1 MQGQGRGEEPCP
13 YLKLKERATMDS
25 MITMEQFEAINDA
38 KVKAQT
44 DDTPYIGMVDG
55 TVNING
61 NPNKTEIKPA
71 DYKVFFAF
79 PNTDLFKKRIDA
91 VGDEVVKE
99 DSGYIIVRRVYKN
112 VYLTPRKMAD
122 AVTAGAVIE
131 SFLNKVTEDGEVKAL
146 SYEELKGVIV
156 DNFTEM
162 KDSAYDLV
170 ASVLRIHP
178 EEAEWMLPMQ
188 TVNVAIQIAMNN
200 PALENE
206 SNFFTELSLDNL

>member
-1 MQGQGRGEEPCP
+1 
-13 YLKLKERATMDS
+13 MDS

-71 DYKVFFAF
+71 DYEVLFAF
-79 PNTDLFKKRIDA
+79 PNTDFFKKRIDA

-99 DSGYIIVRRVYKN
+99 DGGYIIVRRVYKN

-188 TVNVAIQIAMNN
+188 TMNVAIQIVMNN

-206 SNFFTELSLDNL
+206 SNFFTELSLGNL

>member
-1 MQGQGRGEEPCP
+1 
-13 YLKLKERATMDS
+13 MDS
-25 MITMEQFEAINDA
+25 MITMEQFEAINEA

-55 TVNING
+55 GVNING

-71 DYKVFFAF
+71 DYEVLFAF
-79 PNTDLFKKRIDA
+79 PDNALFRKRCD
-91 VGDEVVKE
+91 VTGDEIIKE
-99 DSGYIIVRRVYKN
+99 EQGFIIVRRVYKN
-112 VYLTPRKMAD
+112 IYLTPRKMSD

-131 SFLNKVTEDGEVKAL
+131 SFLNKITEDGEVKAL
-146 SYEELKGVIV
+146 SYEELKDVIV

-178 EEAEWMLPMQ
+178 DEAEWMLPMQ

-206 SNFFTELSLDNL
+206 SNFFTELSLGNL

>member
-1 MQGQGRGEEPCP
+1 
-13 YLKLKERATMDS
+13 MDS
-25 MITMEQFEAINDA
+25 MITMEQFEAINEA

-55 TVNING
+55 GVNING

-71 DYKVFFAF
+71 DYEVLFAF
-79 PNTDLFKKRIDA
+79 PDNALFRKRCD
-91 VGDEVVKE
+91 VTGDEIIKE
-99 DSGYIIVRRVYKN
+99 EQGFIIVRRVYKN
-112 VYLTPRKMAD
+112 IYLTPRKMSD

-131 SFLNKVTEDGEVKAL
+131 SFLNKITEDGEVKAL
-146 SYEELKGVIV
+146 SYEELRDVIV

-178 EEAEWMLPMQ
+178 DEAEWMLPMQ

-206 SNFFTELSLDNL
+206 SNFFTELSLGNL

>member
-1 MQGQGRGEEPCP
+1 
-13 YLKLKERATMDS
+13 
-25 MITMEQFEAINDA
+25 MEQFEAINDA

-55 TVNING
+55 QVNING
-61 NPNKTEIKPA
+61 DPNKTEIKPA
-71 DYKVFFAF
+71 DYEVLFAF
-79 PNTDLFKKRIDA
+79 PDTELFRKRCD
-91 VGDEVVKE
+91 VTGDEIVKKE
-99 DSGYIIVRRVYKN
+99 QGFIIVRRVYKN
-112 VYLTPRKMAD
+112 VYLTPRKMSD

-131 SFLNKVTEDGEVKAL
+131 SFLNKITEDGEIKAL
-146 SYEELKGVIV
+146 SYDELKDVIV

-178 EEAEWMLPMQ
+178 DEAEWMLPMQ

-206 SNFFTELSLDNL
+206 SNFFTELSLGNL

>member
-1 MQGQGRGEEPCP
+1 
-13 YLKLKERATMDS
+13 MDS

-38 KVKAQT
+38 KVKAST

-71 DYKVFFAF
+71 DYEVLFAF
-79 PNTDLFKKRIDA
+79 PNTDFFKKRVDA

-99 DSGYIIVRRVYKN
+99 DGGYIIVRRMYKN
-112 VYLTPRKMAD
+112 VYLTPRKMSD

-131 SFLNKVTEDGEVKAL
+131 SFLNKVTENGEIKAL
-146 SYEELKGVIV
+146 SYDELKDVIV

-188 TVNVAIQIAMNN
+188 TVNVAIQIALNN

>member
-1 MQGQGRGEEPCP
+1 
-13 YLKLKERATMDS
+13 MDS

-38 KVKAQT
+38 KVKAST

-71 DYKVFFAF
+71 DYEVLFAF
-79 PNTDLFKKRIDA
+79 PNTDSFKKRIDA

-99 DSGYIIVRRVYKN
+99 EGGYIIVRRLYKG
-112 VYLTPRKMAD
+112 VYLTPRKMSD

-131 SFLNKVTEDGEVKAL
+131 SFLNKVTENGEVKAL
-146 SYEELKGVIV
+146 SYDELKGVIV

>member
-1 MQGQGRGEEPCP
+1 
-13 YLKLKERATMDS
+13 MDS

-71 DYKVFFAF
+71 DYEVLFAF
-79 PNTDLFKKRIDA
+79 PNTDFFRKRIDA
-91 VGDEVVKE
+91 VGDEIVKE
-99 DSGYIIVRRVYKN
+99 EGGYIIVRRVYKG
-112 VYLTPRKMAD
+112 VYLTPRKMSD

-131 SFLNKVTEDGEVKAL
+131 SFLNKVTENGEIKAL
-146 SYEELKGVIV
+146 SYDELKGVIV

-170 ASVLRIHP
+170 ASVLRIYP

>member
-1 MQGQGRGEEPCP
+1 
-13 YLKLKERATMDS
+13 MDS

-38 KVKAQT
+38 KVKAST

-71 DYKVFFAF
+71 DYEVLFAF
-79 PNTDLFKKRIDA
+79 PNTDFFKKRIDA

-99 DSGYIIVRRVYKN
+99 EGGYIIVRRVYKG
-112 VYLTPRKMAD
+112 VYLTPRKMSD

-131 SFLNKVTEDGEVKAL
+131 SFLNKVTENGEVKAL
-146 SYEELKGVIV
+146 SYDELKGVIV

-188 TVNVAIQIAMNN
+188 TVNVAIQIVMNN

>member
-1 MQGQGRGEEPCP
+1 
-13 YLKLKERATMDS
+13 MDS

-38 KVKAQT
+38 KVKASN

-55 TVNING
+55 TVNVNG
-61 NPNKTEIKPA
+61 DPNKTEIKPA
-71 DYKVFFAF
+71 DYEVLFAF
-79 PNTDLFKKRIDA
+79 PNTDLFRKRIDA
-91 VGDEVVKE
+91 VGDEIVKE
-99 DSGYIIVRRVYKN
+99 EGGYIIVKRVYKG
-112 VYLTPRKMAD
+112 VYLTPRKMSD

-131 SFLNKVTEDGEVKAL
+131 SFLNKVTENGEIKAL
-146 SYEELKGVIV
+146 SYDELKDVIV

-178 EEAEWMLPMQ
+178 EEAEWMLPMH
-188 TVNVAIQIAMNN
+188 TVNIAIQIAMNN

>member
-1 MQGQGRGEEPCP
+1 
-13 YLKLKERATMDS
+13 MDN

-44 DDTPYIGMVDG
+44 DETPYIGMVDG

-71 DYKVFFAF
+71 DYEVLFAF
-79 PNTDLFKKRIDA
+79 PNTEFFKKRIDA

-99 DSGYIIVRRVYKN
+99 EGGYIIVRRVYKN
-112 VYLTPRKMAD
+112 VYLTPRKMSD

-146 SYEELKGVIV
+146 SYDELKGVIV

-206 SNFFTELSLDNL
+206 SNFFTELSLDNM

>member
-1 MQGQGRGEEPCP
+1 
-13 YLKLKERATMDS
+13 MDS

-38 KVKAQT
+38 KVKAST

-71 DYKVFFAF
+71 DYEVLFAF

-91 VGDEVVKE
+91 VGDEIVKKE
-99 DSGYIIVRRVYKN
+99 GGYIIVRRVYKG
-112 VYLTPRKMAD
+112 VYLTPRKMSD

-131 SFLNKVTEDGEVKAL
+131 SFLNKVTENGEVKAL
-146 SYEELKGVIV
+146 SYDELKGVIV

>member
-1 MQGQGRGEEPCP
+1 
-13 YLKLKERATMDS
+13 MDS
-25 MITMEQFEAINDA
+25 MITMEQFEAINEA

-61 NPNKTEIKPA
+61 DPNKTEIKPA
-71 DYKVFFAF
+71 DYEVLFAF
-79 PNTDLFKKRIDA
+79 PDTDMFRKRCDIT
-91 VGDEVVKE
+91 GDEIIKRE
-99 DSGYIIVRRVYKN
+99 QGFIIVRRIYKN
-112 VYLTPRKMAD
+112 VYLTPRKMSD

-131 SFLNKVTEDGEVKAL
+131 SFLNKITEDGEVKAL
-146 SYEELKGVIV
+146 SYDELKDVIV

-206 SNFFTELSLDNL
+206 SNFFTELSLGSL

>member
-1 MQGQGRGEEPCP
+1 MEMMTR
-13 YLKLKERATMDS
+13 
-25 MITMEQFEAINDA
+25 EQFDAINDA

-44 DDTPYIGMVDG
+44 DDTPYIGVVDG

-71 DYKVFFAF
+71 DYEVLFAF
-79 PNTDLFKKRIDA
+79 PDIDVFRKRIG
-91 VGDEVVKE
+91 VTGDEIIKE
-99 DSGYIIVRRVYKN
+99 ENGYIIVKRIYKN
-112 VYLTPRKMAD
+112 VYLTPRKMSD

-146 SYEELKGVIV
+146 SYDELKDVIV

-178 EEAEWMLPMQ
+178 DEAEWMLPMQ
-188 TVNVAIQIAMNN
+188 TVNIAIQIAMNN

>member
-1 MQGQGRGEEPCP
+1 
-13 YLKLKERATMDS
+13 MDS

-71 DYKVFFAF
+71 DYEVLFAF
-79 PNTDLFKKRIDA
+79 PNTDFFKKRIDA

-131 SFLNKVTEDGEVKAL
+131 SFLNKVTENGEVKAL

>member
-1 MQGQGRGEEPCP
+1 
-13 YLKLKERATMDS
+13 MDS
-25 MITMEQFEAINDA
+25 MITMEQFEAINNA

-55 TVNING
+55 QVNING
-61 NPNKTEIKPA
+61 DPNKTEIKPA
-71 DYKVFFAF
+71 DYEVLFAF
-79 PNTDLFKKRIDA
+79 PDNELFRKRCDV
-91 VGDEVVKE
+91 VGDEIIKKE
-99 DSGYIIVRRVYKN
+99 QGFIIVRRVYKN
-112 VYLTPRKMAD
+112 VYLTPRKMSD

-131 SFLNKVTEDGEVKAL
+131 SFLNKVTENGEVKAL
-146 SYEELKGVIV
+146 SYDELKDVIV

-178 EEAEWMLPMQ
+178 DEAEWMLPMQ

-206 SNFFTELSLDNL
+206 SNFFTELSLGNL

>member
-1 MQGQGRGEEPCP
+1 
-13 YLKLKERATMDS
+13 

-38 KVKAQT
+38 KVKAST

-71 DYKVFFAF
+71 DYEVLFAF
-79 PNTDLFKKRIDA
+79 PNTDFFKKRVDA

-99 DSGYIIVRRVYKN
+99 DGGYIIVRRMYKN
-112 VYLTPRKMAD
+112 VYLTPRKMSD

-131 SFLNKVTEDGEVKAL
+131 SFLNKVTENGEIKAL
-146 SYEELKGVIV
+146 SYDELKDVIV

-188 TVNVAIQIAMNN
+188 TVNVAIQIALNN

>member
-1 MQGQGRGEEPCP
+1 
-13 YLKLKERATMDS
+13 MDS

-38 KVKAQT
+38 KVKAST

-71 DYKVFFAF
+71 DYEVLFAF
-79 PNTDLFKKRIDA
+79 PNTDFFKKRIDA

-99 DSGYIIVRRVYKN
+99 EGGYIIVRRVYKG
-112 VYLTPRKMAD
+112 VYLTPRKMSD

-131 SFLNKVTEDGEVKAL
+131 SFLNKVTENGEVKAL
-146 SYEELKGVIV
+146 SYDELKGVIV

>member
-1 MQGQGRGEEPCP
+1 
-13 YLKLKERATMDS
+13 MDS
-25 MITMEQFEAINDA
+25 MITMEQFEAINEA

-71 DYKVFFAF
+71 DYEVLFAF
-79 PNTDLFKKRIDA
+79 PDNALFRKRCD
-91 VGDEVVKE
+91 VTGDEIIKE
-99 DSGYIIVRRVYKN
+99 EQGFIIVRRVYKG
-112 VYLTPRKMAD
+112 VYLTPRKMSD

-131 SFLNKVTEDGEVKAL
+131 SFLNKISENGEVKAL
-146 SYEELKGVIV
+146 SYDELKDVIV

-178 EEAEWMLPMQ
+178 DEAEWMLPMQ

-206 SNFFTELSLDNL
+206 SNFFTELSLGNL

>member
-1 MQGQGRGEEPCP
+1 
-13 YLKLKERATMDS
+13 MDT
-25 MITMEQFEAINDA
+25 MITMEQFEAINNA

-55 TVNING
+55 QVNING
-61 NPNKTEIKPA
+61 DPNKTEIKPA
-71 DYKVFFAF
+71 DYEVLFAF
-79 PNTDLFKKRIDA
+79 PDTELFRKRCD
-91 VGDEVVKE
+91 VTGDEIIKRE
-99 DSGYIIVRRVYKN
+99 QGFIIVRRVYKN
-112 VYLTPRKMAD
+112 VYLTPRKMSD

-131 SFLNKVTEDGEVKAL
+131 SFLNKVTENGEVKAL
-146 SYEELKGVIV
+146 SYDELKDVIV

-170 ASVLRIHP
+170 SSVLRIHP

-188 TVNVAIQIAMNN
+188 TVTVAIQIAMNN

-206 SNFFTELSLDNL
+206 SNFFTELSLGNR

>member
-1 MQGQGRGEEPCP
+1 
-13 YLKLKERATMDS
+13 MDN
-25 MITMEQFEAINDA
+25 MITMKQFEAINDA

-55 TVNING
+55 QINVNG

-71 DYKVFFAF
+71 DYEVLFAF
-79 PNTDLFKKRIDA
+79 PDTPMFRKRVDA
-91 VGDEVVKE
+91 VGDEIVKE
-99 DSGYIIVRRVYKN
+99 QNGYIIVRRIYKG

-131 SFLNKVTEDGEVKAL
+131 SFLNKITVDGEIKAL
-146 SYEELKGVIV
+146 SYDELQGVIV

-178 EEAEWMLPMQ
+178 EEAEWMMPMQ
-188 TVNVAIQIAMNN
+188 TVNIAIKIATDN
-200 PALENE
+200 PALVNE

>member
-1 MQGQGRGEEPCP
+1 
-13 YLKLKERATMDS
+13 MDS

-38 KVKAQT
+38 KVKAST

-71 DYKVFFAF
+71 DYEVLFAF
-79 PNTDLFKKRIDA
+79 PNTDFFKKRIDA
-91 VGDEVVKE
+91 VGDEIVKE
-99 DSGYIIVRRVYKN
+99 EGGYIIVKRVYKG
-112 VYLTPRKMAD
+112 VYLTPRKMSD

-131 SFLNKVTEDGEVKAL
+131 SFLNKVTENGEVKAL
-146 SYEELKGVIV
+146 SYDELKGVIV

>member
-1 MQGQGRGEEPCP
+1 
-13 YLKLKERATMDS
+13 MDS

-38 KVKAQT
+38 KVKAST

-71 DYKVFFAF
+71 DYEVLFAF
-79 PNTDLFKKRIDA
+79 PNTDSFKKRVDA

-99 DSGYIIVRRVYKN
+99 DGGYIIVRRMYKN
-112 VYLTPRKMAD
+112 VYLTPRKMSD

-131 SFLNKVTEDGEVKAL
+131 SFLNKVTENGEIKAL
-146 SYEELKGVIV
+146 SYDELKGVIV

-188 TVNVAIQIAMNN
+188 TVNVAIQIALNN

>member
-1 MQGQGRGEEPCP
+1 
-13 YLKLKERATMDS
+13 
-25 MITMEQFEAINDA
+25 MITMEQFEAINEA

-44 DDTPYIGMVDG
+44 DETPYIGMVDG

-61 NPNKTEIKPA
+61 DPNKTEIKPA
-71 DYKVFFAF
+71 DYEVLFAF
-79 PNTDLFKKRIDA
+79 PDNDLFRKRVDA
-91 VGDEVVKE
+91 VGDEIVKE
-99 DSGYIIVRRVYKN
+99 EQGFIIVRRVYKGI
-112 VYLTPRKMAD
+112 YLTPRKMSD

-131 SFLNKVTEDGEVKAL
+131 SFLNKVTVDGEIKAL

-156 DNFTEM
+156 DNFQEM

-188 TVNVAIQIAMNN
+188 TVNVAIQIALNN

-206 SNFFTELSLDNL
+206 SNFFTELSLGK